1 MLSDGVVEN
10 LVRTVNAKTVN
21 SGAWLIFV
29 KAVFANYFINASVIV
44 AMQLREHLAKIV
56 VLMMGV
62 TVFAY
67 MGFEHV
73 VANSALFAVALL
85 EQPESVNVVQMGKKF
100 SLVGN
105 YVGGGLVIG
114 LFYAYL
120 NDHRADAFRT
130 KI

>member
-1 MLSDGVVEN
+1 M
-10 LVRTVNAKTVN
+10 
-21 SGAWLIFV
+21 IFV

-44 AMQLREHLAKIV
+44 AMQLTEHLAKIV
-56 VLMMGV
+56 VLMIGV

-85 EQPESVNVVQMGKKF
+85 EQPESFNAVQLGKNFLF

-120 NDHRADAFRT
+120 NDHRRDASRM